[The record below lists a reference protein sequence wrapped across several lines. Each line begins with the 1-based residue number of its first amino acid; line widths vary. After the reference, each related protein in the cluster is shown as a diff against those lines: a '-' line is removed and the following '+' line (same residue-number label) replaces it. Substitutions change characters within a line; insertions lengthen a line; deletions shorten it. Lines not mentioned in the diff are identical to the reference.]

1 MSEREFLNLTTSIT
15 ELKFNPSS
23 EMLCFASKY
32 KKGSM
37 RMAHVTGKHVFSNW
51 PTSKTPL
58 GYVQC
63 CAFSP
68 TGGYI
73 AFGNDQGK
81 ASLYRVNHFATA

>member
-1 MSEREFLNLTTSIT
+1 
-15 ELKFNPSS
+15 
-23 EMLCFASKY
+23 
-32 KKGSM
+32 M